1 MTAAARSKIGRREN
15 RFHELIDTVLYCP
28 HSTKSTQK
36 RGQLRWRELMDIG
49 QLTSEAQI
57 LYTEIDD
64 LAVLDPGLAD
74 RAEKLHCA
82 ATLSGLCHLSLKV
95 TP

>member
-1 MTAAARSKIGRREN
+1 MEGTHGHWTA
-15 RFHELIDTVLYCP
+15 D
-28 HSTKSTQK
+28 Q
-36 RGQLRWRELMDIG
+36 RGTD
-49 QLTSEAQI
+49 SVN

-64 LAVLDPGLAD
+64 LVVLDPGLAD